1 MRPLQSVDNFVQ
13 VVVSWPTE
21 DEEAAGVVGAEVAE
35 VADDEAN
42 VVLTEEGQPFEDGTD
57 TQDELWEFKAVL
69 RLLLLRLLPM
79 LEVLLLLLLI
89 VLIAVAWTEASE
101 FGGRHEVWAVNEAVE
116 QVVKELL

>member
-42 VVLTEEGQPFEDGTD
+42 VVLTEEGQPFEDGAD
-57 TQDELWEFKAVL
+57 TQDELWEFKAV
-69 RLLLLRLLPM
+69 LRLLPM